1 MSTTQHPTP
10 LLPENVQEAVN
21 LAYNRMTA
29 MKEQEDVARRTKTA
43 LEAEIG
49 RLALEKDTAD
59 GLAKEAVAAYSRA
72 KTDLDIKNGELST
85 VTTDLDKKKQ
95 ELAEVEKALVASK
108 ELTERELTRRN
119 EVIADCKKR
128 IDEVVSQETALEA
141 EKTAF
146 EARKKAL
153 VEVIQSI

>member
-21 LAYNRMTA
+21 LAYSRMTA

-72 KTDLDIKNGELST
+72 KTDLDIKNGELSA
-85 VTTDLDKKKQ
+85 VVTDLDKKKQ
-95 ELAEVEKALVASK
+95 ESAEVEKDLVASK
-108 ELTERELTRRN
+108 ELTERELIRRN

-128 IDEVVSQETALEA
+128 IDEVVSRETALEA

-153 VEVIQSI
+153 VEAIQSI

>member
-21 LAYNRMTA
+21 LAYSRMTA
-29 MKEQEDVARRTKTA
+29 MKEQEDVARRSKTA
-43 LEAEIG
+43 LEVEIG

-59 GLAKEAVAAYSRA
+59 GLAKEAVAAFSRA

-85 VTTDLDKKKQ
+85 VITELDQKKQ
-95 ELAEVEKALVASK
+95 ELAEVKNALASSK

-128 IDEVVSQETALEA
+128 TDEVVSRETAFEA
-141 EKTAF
+141 EKVAF

-153 VEVIQSI
+153 VEAIQSI